1 MKSLILTTAMAAALA
16 ASALIATRAFA
27 TPPSGLSVSPVVN
40 GHFGPLSVVPTD
52 KTGNWN
58 MLLKTHDDT
67 DVGADSI
74 TLAGGGHTGWHSHP
88 AAVFVT
94 VVRGSIVWYDG
105 GNPVCPGHRYST
117 GQSFT
122 EDAGVV
128 HNAVNGSA
136 SIEAQFIAVRMNPTG
151 VPFVA
156 DQNKPTNCSR

>member
-1 MKSLILTTAMAAALA
+1 MKTFGLGKSMATVLA
-16 ASALIATRAFA
+16 ASALAAAPTSA
-27 TPPSGLSVSPVVN
+27 TPPNGLSVAAVVN

-52 KTGNWN
+52 KTGSWN

-67 DVGADSI
+67 DVGADSV

-105 GNPVCPGHRYST
+105 GNPVCPGHHYTT

-122 EDAGVV
+122 EGAGVI
-128 HNAVNGSA
+128 HNAVNASNSA
-136 SIEAQFIAVRMNPTG
+136 EAQFIAVRINPTG

-156 DQNKPTNCSR
+156 DENKPTNCSQ

>member
-1 MKSLILTTAMAAALA
+1 
-16 ASALIATRAFA
+16 
-27 TPPSGLSVSPVVN
+27 
-40 GHFGPLSVVPTD
+40 
-52 KTGNWN
+52 

-105 GNPVCPGHRYST
+105 GNPVCPGHHYSS

-122 EDAGVV
+122 EDAGVI
-128 HNAVNGSA
+128 HNAVNASGSA
-136 SIEAQFIAVRMNPTG
+136 EAQFIAVRMNPTG

-156 DQNKPTNCSR
+156 NENKPTNCSQ

>member
-1 MKSLILTTAMAAALA
+1 MKALNFTKAMTAMLA
-16 ASALIATRAFA
+16 ASSMIATPVFA
-27 TPPSGLSVSPVVN
+27 TPPSGLSVSAVVN

-52 KTGNWN
+52 KTGTWD

-105 GNPVCPGHRYST
+105 GNPVCPGHHYNT

-122 EDAGVV
+122 EGAGVI
-128 HNAVNGSA
+128 HNAVNASGSA
-136 SIEAQFIAVRMNPTG
+136 EAQFIAVRINPTG

-156 DQNKPTNCSR
+156 DENKPTNCNQ

>member
-1 MKSLILTTAMAAALA
+1 MKPLSVVKSISAVLA
-16 ASALIATRAFA
+16 ASSLIATPAFA
-27 TPPSGLSVSPVVN
+27 TPPQGISVSPVVN
-40 GHFGPLSVVPTD
+40 GHFGSLSVLPTD
-52 KTGNWN
+52 KSGKWA

-105 GNPVCPGHRYST
+105 GNPVCPGHHYST

-122 EDAGVV
+122 EDAGVI
-128 HNAVNGSA
+128 HNAVNASGSA
-136 SIEAQFIAVRMNPTG
+136 EAQFIAVRMNPTG

-156 DQNKPTNCSR
+156 NENKPTNCSQ

>member
-1 MKSLILTTAMAAALA
+1 MKSVGFTRAMMAALA
-16 ASALIATRAFA
+16 ASTLIATSAFA
-27 TPPSGLSVSPVVN
+27 TAPQGLSVSPVVN
-40 GHFGPLSVVPTD
+40 GHFGLLSVLPTA
-52 KTGNWN
+52 KTGKWD

-74 TLAGGGHTGWHSHP
+74 TLAGGGRTGWHSHP

-105 GNPVCPGHRYST
+105 GNPVCPGHHYNT

-122 EDAGVV
+122 EDAGVI
-128 HNAVNGSA
+128 HNAVNASGSA
-136 SIEAQFIAVRMNPTG
+136 EAQFIAVRMNPTG

-156 DQNKPTNCSR
+156 DENKPTNCSH

>member
-1 MKSLILTTAMAAALA
+1 MTAALTV
-16 ASALIATRAFA
+16 SSLIATPAFA
-27 TPPSGLSVSPVVN
+27 TPPAGISVSAVVN
-40 GHFGPLSVVPTD
+40 GHFGPLSVVPTE
-52 KTGNWN
+52 KTGGWN

-74 TLAGGGHTGWHSHP
+74 TLSGGGHTGWHSHP

-105 GNPVCPGHRYST
+105 GNPVCPGHHYSA

-122 EDAGVV
+122 EGAGVI
-128 HNAVNGSA
+128 HNAVNASA
-136 SIEAQFIAVRMNPTG
+136 SAEAQIIAVRINPTG

-156 DQNKPTNCSR
+156 DENKPTNCSQ

>member
-1 MKSLILTTAMAAALA
+1 MKALSFTKEMTAMLA
-16 ASALIATRAFA
+16 ASSMIATPAIA
-27 TPPSGLSVSPVVN
+27 TPPNGLSFSAVVN

-52 KTGNWN
+52 KSGQWD

-105 GNPVCPGHRYST
+105 GNPVCPGHHYST

-122 EDAGVV
+122 EGAGVI
-128 HNAVNGSA
+128 HNAVNASGSA
-136 SIEAQFIAVRMNPTG
+136 EAQFIAIRINPTG

-156 DQNKPTNCSR
+156 DENKPTNCNQ

>member
-1 MKSLILTTAMAAALA
+1 MKSLNFPKTITAAMA
-16 ASALIATRAFA
+16 ASALVATPAFA
-27 TPPSGLSVSPVVN
+27 TPPQGLSVSGVVN
-40 GHFGPLSVVPTD
+40 GSFGPLSVLPTE
-52 KTGNWN
+52 KSGKWS

-105 GNPVCPGHRYST
+105 GNPVCPGHHYST

-122 EDAGVV
+122 EDAGVI
-128 HNAVNGSA
+128 HNAVNASNSA
-136 SIEAQFIAVRMNPTG
+136 EAQFIAVRINPTG

-156 DQNKPTNCSR
+156 DENKPTNCPH